1 MPNMQDETSDLIGSR
16 ADTPPPA
23 RWLIRLLR
31 DLLIGG
37 ALGVAALFCLFF
49 LNPRGIR
56 SRSQGQL
63 TACKSNCKNI
73 ATALEMY
80 ASDNKGAYPTSLSRL
95 TQGNYLRVVP
105 TCPAAGSDT
114 YSPSYQMQASPD
126 IFSFCCQG
134 NNHHKAYSGFSEPHD
149 NFPQYFAER
158 GLIDHP

>member
-16 ADTPPPA
+16 ADVPPPA
-23 RWLIRLLR
+23 HWLTRLLR
-31 DLLIGG
+31 HLLILG
-37 ALGVAALFCLFF
+37 ALGVAGLFCLFL

-56 SRSQGQL
+56 GRAQGQL

-95 TQGNYLRVVP
+95 TQGNYLRVLP
-105 TCPAAGSDT
+105 SCPVAGSDT
-114 YSPSYQMQASPD
+114 YSPSYQMHARPD
-126 IFSFCCQG
+126 LFSFCCQG
-134 NNHHKAYSGFSEPHD
+134 NNHNKAYSGFPEPHD
-149 NFPQYFAER
+149 NFPQYFSEQ